1 MLKSR
6 QLESTYL
13 LPVISTLASPPGSP
27 AIFDRYLI
35 SSSPGGIWTTHA
47 NKIAEWNGNN
57 WEYLPPAA
65 GYELFNAGSNSKWLY
80 YGGVWVEQVS
90 ATAAEFSPIG
100 TIIEYNFRDYSS
112 NWKPA
117 IATAISRATYSTL
130 WSKISRTISSLDD
143 VNDKVN
149 STAHGLQNNDLVKF
163 DINTGGITAGT
174 NYYVINKTNDDF
186 QISLTK
192 SGSAINLTAS
202 ASGTMII
209 NVEYGFGDGSTTFNL
224 PDRRGIFARGAESHG
239 ILTKATGNP
248 YDGGVIGSII
258 NDRFQGFLM
267 GVVSGTTGTNGDAIL
282 KMNSQNE
289 GTSGNPNDNSRA
301 LFAGTSL
308 YSGNPSLYPM
318 SNGVNGTPRTSDETN
333 PISVAVQFIVK
344 VL

>member
-13 LPVISTLASPPGSP
+13 LPVISTLSSPPGSP

-117 IATAISRATYSTL
+117 IATAISRTTYSTL
-130 WSKISRTISSLDD
+130 WSKISRTINSLDD

-174 NYYVINKTNDDF
+174 NYYVINKTTDDF

-192 SGSAINLTAS
+192 SGSAIDLTAS

-224 PDRRGIFARGAESHG
+224 PDRRGIFVRGADSHG
-239 ILTKATGNP
+239 VLTKATGNS

-258 NDRFQGFLM
+258 NDRFQGHYHRPF
-267 GVVSGTTGTNGDAIL
+267 STNNLFGNDAI
-282 KMNSQNE
+282 
-289 GTSGNPNDNSRA
+289 GTPMWSSG
-301 LFAGTSL
+301 G
-308 YSGNPSLYPM
+308 SGGSSVSTGSPIAD
-318 SNGVNGTPRTSDETN
+318 SNNGTPRTGDETN
-333 PISVAVQFIVK
+333 PVSVAVQFIVK

>member
-13 LPVISTLASPPGSP
+13 LPVISTLSSPPGSP

-117 IATAISRATYSTL
+117 IATAISRTTYSTL
-130 WSKISRTISSLDD
+130 WSKISRTINSLDD

-174 NYYVINKTNDDF
+174 NYYVINKTTDDF

-192 SGSAINLTAS
+192 SGSAIDLTAS

-224 PDRRGIFARGAESHG
+224 PDRRGIFARGADSHG
-239 ILTKATGNP
+239 VLTKANGNP
-248 YDGGVIGSII
+248 YDGGVVGSII
-258 NDRFQGFLM
+258 NDRMQGHWHNSYVYTA
-267 GVVSGTTGTNGDAIL
+267 GGGIATYDINNGTNGATTL
-282 KMNSQNE
+282 
-289 GTSGNPNDNSRA
+289 TSGNNEIRDPQTD
-301 LFAGTSL
+301 GT
-308 YSGNPSLYPM
+308 
-318 SNGVNGTPRTSDETN
+318 NGTPRTGDETS
-333 PISVAVQFIVK
+333 PASVAVQFIVK